1 MREEFTGYLVR
12 VKDWHYHYSFR
23 ATDPKSRWDPG
34 PYHEL
39 SHVALKGDIVLPEK
53 TTFTRATVT
62 FSGRSGLM
70 AQSDTEKDRSIG
82 SVTAS
87 ADELMAYVFVP
98 MERIAELAIVAQS
111 GRVQIVHFTATRLRY
126 RIGLVVSVS
135 IDTRFDDAEW

>member
-23 ATDPKSRWDPG
+23 ATDPKSSWDPG
-34 PYHEL
+34 PYREL
-39 SHVALKGDIVLPEK
+39 SHVAFKGDIVLPEK
-53 TTFTRATVT
+53 TTFTSATVT

-70 AQSDTEKDRSIG
+70 AQSDAEKDRSVG
-82 SVTAS
+82 SVTTS
-87 ADELMAYVFVP
+87 AGELMAYVFVP
-98 MERIAELAIVAQS
+98 MERVAELATVAQS

-126 RIGLVVSVS
+126 RIGLVVNVS